1 MGLLMA
7 EEIER
12 PDEAEALPEAV
23 PAEPAAD
30 TPPAPDQ
37 RLDPAQADIAEPGPD
52 FDATGWEAL
61 VKQYDDA
68 VQAQQQAGTADDLQ
82 GPDPEPVDELDQT
95 ASERLAALEQ
105 AAAEQR
111 HAELERKGWDD
122 FGKMAER
129 AQDGLPPTLPKDFA
143 RRWLL
148 AEAAMDPALWQL
160 WSHRNDRRVQGAF
173 RDLVWRMHSEAQ
185 WCDPDT
191 ISESADRAAL
201 VQALKSGRA
210 DKFDAREPAPKFGH
224 LSNRDFSKVVESQ
237 YGFDPGVGT

>member
-1 MGLLMA
+1 MD
-7 EEIER
+7 EK
-12 PDEAEALPEAV
+12 PDDDVDVTPADPPL
-23 PAEPAAD
+23 PAEPDPPSPAEIEPNTVDAAGYE
-30 TPPAPDQ
+30 Q
-37 RLDPAQADIAEPGPD
+37 MQQLLAE
-52 FDATGWEAL
+52 FDA
-61 VKQYDDA
+61 A
-68 VQAQQQAGTADDLQ
+68 VPRPAAVTEVDP
-82 GPDPEPVDELDQT
+82 GPDPEPVDELDET
-95 ASERLAALEQ
+95 DAGRLAALEQ

-201 VQALKSGRA
+201 VQALKSGRGN
-210 DKFDAREPAPKFGH
+210 FEAREPAPRFGH
-224 LSNRDFSKVVESQ
+224 LSNRAFSKEVEDR

>member
-1 MGLLMA
+1 MD
-7 EEIER
+7 EIK
-12 PDEAEALPEAV
+12 PDDDGADASALTLQ
-23 PAEPAAD
+23 PAEPE
-30 TPPAPDQ
+30 PAPSPQ
-37 RLDPAQADIAEPGPD
+37 IDPPSPEPEPNQIDTDGLARMLAE
-52 FDATGWEAL
+52 
-61 VKQYDDA
+61 YDSA
-68 VQAQQQAGTADDLQ
+68 IQAQQADAAVTADDLQ
-82 GPDPEPVDELDQT
+82 GPDPEPVDELDET
-95 ASERLAALEQ
+95 DAGRLAALEQ

-111 HAELERKGWDD
+111 HAELERQGWDD
-122 FGKMAER
+122 FGKMADR

-185 WCDPDT
+185 WLDPDT

-201 VQALKSGRA
+201 VQALKSGRG

-224 LSNRDFSKVVESQ
+224 LSNRDFSKVVEQS